1 MKWNVFESH
10 FECRQSS
17 EAAVGQFATPYRKR
31 QSGVV
36 GEVGRVIPNGRLDD
50 GGIFASL
57 GEHMADRHEVLD
69 RQKSQPLGGRYIR
82 RARRWTASF
91 AVLVQSTLEQ
101 ALCPER
107 GFVKALPFFQKD
119 KEVIHRD
126 EYVRPSI

>member
-1 MKWNVFESH
+1 M
-10 FECRQSS
+10 
-17 EAAVGQFATPYRKR
+17 G
-31 QSGVV
+31 G
-36 GEVGRVIPNGRLDD
+36 LDD